1 VKFVRIIP
9 AVRGARSLQQHERYV
24 AADMRAVSEEDDRLL
39 SASCGQHGQV
49 ELTVD
54 RLRPMPK
61 DGKSRPEAQRNE
73 ATSE

>member
-1 VKFVRIIP
+1 
-9 AVRGARSLQQHERYV
+9 
-24 AADMRAVSEEDDRLL
+24 MRAVSEEDDRLL